1 MTAKKKSDTPGV
13 DRPIR
18 REDLEGRLRDLKDDV
33 DMIKESTLGLGIA
46 AGGIALL
53 VLLVIVFLLGKRRG
67 KKKYAFLEIRR
78 V

>member
-1 MTAKKKSDTPGV
+1 MTAKKKSDEPGV

-18 REDLEGRLRDLKDDV
+18 REDLELRLREIKDDV
-33 DMIKESTLGLGIA
+33 EMIKESTLDLGIA

-53 VLLVIVFLLGKRRG
+53 VLLLVVFLLGKRRG